1 MPNKTH
7 SERYLIFTLAAVQF
21 TYMMDFVV
29 MMPLGPQ
36 LMRGLSIGASEFSL
50 LVSIYTLAAG
60 LASLLAGFYIDRF
73 DRRTTLLCLY
83 VGFLL
88 ATLLCGLAPDY
99 PALLVARA
107 CAGAIGGVM
116 GSTIHSILG
125 DAIPD
130 SRRGAAT
137 GVVMSAFSVA
147 AITGVPAGL
156 WLASAS
162 DWHAPF
168 LMLTVLSLAI
178 LAGAWRV
185 VPSFR
190 GHLQPGAQKIHPLR
204 QAQAVFAD
212 ANHRRALTLGAA
224 LDLGGFLVVPFIGAY
239 MIGNVGLKEHEL
251 PFLYLFGGLAT
262 VFTSRWIG
270 RLADRYGKKQVF
282 TITVCIA
289 LLPLLTLTHLPP
301 APLWAA
307 ICTMVAFMVFFSGR
321 FVSAMALINSS
332 AQPSL
337 RGSFLSFN
345 AAIQQFSLSIAALV
359 GGYIIGTTD
368 TGALAN
374 FGTAGIL
381 SALIA
386 ILSIALAWRV
396 KPVG

>member
-1 MPNKTH
+1 MNGKTN
-7 SERYLIFTLAAVQF
+7 SERNLIFTLAAVQF

-36 LMRGLSIGASEFSL
+36 LMRGLAIGAGEFSL

-73 DRRTTLLCLY
+73 DRRSTLLCLY
-83 VGFLL
+83 SGFLL
-88 ATLLCGLAPDY
+88 ATLLCGLAPGYD
-99 PALLVARA
+99 ALLAARG
-107 CAGAIGGVM
+107 CAGAIGGVI
-116 GSTIHSILG
+116 GATIHSIIG

-137 GVVMSAFSVA
+137 GIVMSAFSVA

-162 DWHAPF
+162 DWRAPF
-168 LMLTVLSLAI
+168 VMLTVLSFII
-178 LAGAWRV
+178 LVGVWRV
-185 VPSFR
+185 VPALR
-190 GHLQPGAQKIHPLR
+190 GHLQHGAKNTHPLR
-204 QAQAVFAD
+204 QAQAIFSD
-212 ANHRRALTLGAA
+212 ANHRRALTLAA
-224 LDLGGFLVVPFIGAY
+224 TLDFGGFLVVPFIGAY
-239 MIGNVGLKEHEL
+239 MVGNVGLSEVEL
-251 PFLYLFGGLAT
+251 PYLYLFGGLAT

-270 RLADRYGKKQVF
+270 SLADRYGKKQVF
-282 TITVCIA
+282 TVTVCIA

-301 APLWAA
+301 VPLWVA
-307 ICTMVAFMVFFSGR
+307 ICTMVTFMVFFSGR

-345 AAIQQFSLSIAALV
+345 AAIQQFSLSIAALL
-359 GGYIIGTTD
+359 GGYIVGTTD
-368 TGALAN
+368 AGALAN

-381 SALIA
+381 SAAIA
-386 ILSIALAWRV
+386 ILSIALAWRI

>member
-1 MPNKTH
+1 MTTRTLN
-7 SERYLIFTLAAVQF
+7 ERYLIFTLAAVQF

-36 LMRGLSIGASEFSL
+36 LMRGLSIGAGEFSL

-83 VGFLL
+83 AGFLT
-88 ATLLCGLAPDY
+88 ATLLCGLAPNY
-99 PALLVARA
+99 EALLVARA

-130 SRRGAAT
+130 NRRGAAT
-137 GVVMSAFSVA
+137 GIVMSAFSVA

-156 WLASAS
+156 WLASAF

-168 LMLTVLSLAI
+168 IMLTALSLVI
-178 LAGAWRV
+178 LGGVWRV
-185 VPSFR
+185 VPALR

-204 QAQAVFAD
+204 QAQAVFSD
-212 ANHRRALTLGAA
+212 ANHRSALTLAA
-224 LDLGGFLVVPFIGAY
+224 AMDFGGFLVVPFIGAY
-239 MIGNVGLKEHEL
+239 MIGNVGLEEYEL
-251 PFLYLFGGLAT
+251 PFLYLFGGLTT

-282 TITVCIA
+282 TSTVCIA
-289 LLPLLTLTHLPP
+289 LIPLLTLTHLPP
-301 APLWAA
+301 APLWVAV
-307 ICTMVAFMVFFSGR
+307 CTMVAFMVFFSGR

-345 AAIQQFSLSIAALV
+345 AAIQQFSLSVAALA
-359 GGYIIGTTD
+359 GGYIIGTTES
-368 TGALAN
+368 GALAN
-374 FGTAGIL
+374 FGAAGIL
-381 SALIA
+381 SAAIA